1 MHVQVDRGELKMEIR
16 AEQVQWMF
24 GGPQA
29 SSYENANIVV
39 IKANSGASNH
49 YPWVL
54 FIILYY
60 LWFLD
65 VHEVIG
71 VEFMP

>member
-39 IKANSGASNH
+39 IKASSGASNH
-49 YPWVL
+49 YP
-54 FIILYY
+54 
-60 LWFLD
+60 
-65 VHEVIG
+65 
-71 VEFMP
+71 